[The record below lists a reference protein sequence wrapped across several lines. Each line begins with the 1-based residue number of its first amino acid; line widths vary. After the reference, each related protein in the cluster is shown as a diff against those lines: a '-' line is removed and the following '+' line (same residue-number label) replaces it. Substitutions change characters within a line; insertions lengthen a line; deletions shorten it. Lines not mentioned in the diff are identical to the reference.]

1 MPMTDKRS
9 RRMGSGRCHSERE
22 WQRHKHGQFLRIMG
36 LSQARGRIP
45 GNATLAGFS
54 TSHLNRF
61 FSPAD
66 GYDHLNASREHQYER
81 AGAWTPLTL
90 RAASTSE
97 PPAVRL
103 CALPVGSGASRAQG
117 GIGFAPR
124 VSRLLLGRLPAYL
137 QARRAQ
143 EQSPHTSRAI
153 AGEGGRRGYGQKH
166 EERRCIRT
174 RYTSYCIKHSKQN

>member
-9 RRMGSGRCHSERE
+9 RRKGSGRCHSERE
-22 WQRHKHGQFLRIMG
+22 WRMHKHGQFLRIMG

-66 GYDHLNASREHQYER
+66 GYDQLNASREHQSER
-81 AGAWTPLTL
+81 AGVWTPLTL

-97 PPAVRL
+97 PPALRL
-103 CALPVGSGASRAQG
+103 YPLPVGSCAARAQG
-117 GIGFAPR
+117 GIGFAPL
-124 VSRLLLGRLPAYL
+124 VSRPPLGTLGASRRSQHTCRLGVHRSHPP
-137 QARRAQ
+137 RTR
-143 EQSPHTSRAI
+143 RAI
-153 AGEGGRRGYGQKH
+153 AGEGGQRG
-166 EERRCIRT
+166 EAR
-174 RYTSYCIKHSKQN
+174 S

>member
-1 MPMTDKRS
+1 MPTTYKSS
-9 RRMGSGRCHSERE
+9 RLKGSGHCHSERE
-22 WQRHKHGQFLRIMG
+22 WRMHKHGQFLRIKG

-66 GYDHLNASREHQYER
+66 GYDHLNASRAHQYER

-97 PPAVRL
+97 PPALRL
-103 CALPVGSGASRAQG
+103 CALPVGSGASRAQD
-117 GIGFAPR
+117 GIGFASR

-143 EQSPHTSRAI
+143 DPSPPHTRRAI
-153 AGEGGRRGYGQKH
+153 AGEGGQRRYVQKPK
-166 EERRCIRT
+166 ERRCIRN
-174 RYTSYCIKHSKQN
+174 RSTSYCIKR